1 MTVDSA
7 GAKVVVPEDELK
19 VEELELDGFGPGT
32 SISTVIVKSPEEN
45 GSVVVVVY
53 EFDQVEVVL
62 VVVVGFAEVKELE
75 ELELEDLTTLEL
87 ELEGFGPGTSTSTV
101 IVKSPEEN
109 GSVVVVA

>member
-53 EFDQVEVVL
+53 EFDQVEVVV

-75 ELELEDLTTLEL
+75 EL